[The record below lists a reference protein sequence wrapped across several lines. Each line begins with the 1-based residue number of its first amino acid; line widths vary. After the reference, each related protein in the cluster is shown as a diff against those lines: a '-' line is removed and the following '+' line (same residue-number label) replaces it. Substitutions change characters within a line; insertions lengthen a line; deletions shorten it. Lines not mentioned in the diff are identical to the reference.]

1 MMMKMLD
8 AGGME
13 ILTDH
18 IRTPDQDNPQGYYEF
33 ERVKKIEHDQEW
45 LPHAEGKAVKLISA
59 LLKHLPP
66 THRYRVVFMQRKM
79 GEILGSQKRML
90 IRRGE
95 PDDKVAD
102 EEMAAIFE
110 RHLAQVEAWLDGQAN
125 VEVMYVRYDQV
136 VQDPL
141 PHAQGVNA
149 FLGGTLNTEEMA
161 RAVDPTLYRQ
171 RR

>member
-1 MMMKMLD
+1 
-8 AGGME
+8 
-13 ILTDH
+13 
-18 IRTPDQDNPQGYYEF
+18 
-33 ERVKKIEHDQEW
+33 
-45 LPHAEGKAVKLISA
+45 VKLISA

-79 GEILGSQKRML
+79 GEILASQERML

-95 PDDKVAD
+95 PADKVAD